1 MFQVAKDRASQFL
14 FNIRK
19 EMDELAKKL
28 EHVKNRKWEKI
39 HEKGRKYNPDEQ
51 SDTNLRVS
59 STRTS
64 LPTKH
69 RRNNKRKLKG
79 SKRNKKKKRRRQQ
92 IINRKKMEPKD
103 LLREANIVELPDD
116 MFHPLDNTSYNWQEQ
131 EKEVCSLGLK
141 FVPTIRRHNLA
152 NKYKDFLQF
161 GRRLRLAVLFHRLE
175 KENVVN
181 ENQIIRIESEEI
193 VYEEPWTKPSTF
205 NPTAGQNEALESVL
219 FELEKYLFDP
229 KNSRKVNDNL
239 TQLQRRALKRLSTWN
254 VNPQCDRMFRIQDK
268 GSRLVL
274 E

>member
-1 MFQVAKDRASQFL
+1 MNRSTSQILFFKLRKVGNSLTRFQSNKTFLDRCNDNFIITKGFIKDVKVTYEDTNLIKICQEKQNKASWEIQNEVSLWLGQKVKMIKQDFNRIKARMFQVAKDRAKWFL

-51 SDTNLRVS
+51 SDINLRVS
-59 STRTS
+59 NTRTS

-92 IINRKKMEPKD
+92 IINRKKMELKD
-103 LLREANIVELPDD
+103 LLREANNVEMPDD
-116 MFHPLDNTSYNWQEQ
+116 MFHPLDNTNYNWQEQ

-161 GRRLRLAVLFHRLE
+161 GRRLR
-175 KENVVN
+175 
-181 ENQIIRIESEEI
+181 
-193 VYEEPWTKPSTF
+193 
-205 NPTAGQNEALESVL
+205 
-219 FELEKYLFDP
+219 
-229 KNSRKVNDNL
+229 
-239 TQLQRRALKRLSTWN
+239 
-254 VNPQCDRMFRIQDK
+254 
-268 GSRLVL
+268 
-274 E
+274 